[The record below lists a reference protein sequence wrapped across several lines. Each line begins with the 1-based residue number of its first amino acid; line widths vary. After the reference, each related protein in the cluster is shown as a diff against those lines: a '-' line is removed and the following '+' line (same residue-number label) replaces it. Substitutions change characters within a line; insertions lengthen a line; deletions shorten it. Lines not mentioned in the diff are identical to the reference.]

1 MRKNDADLHGGRLRS
16 WTRRLAALLTVL
28 VALAGAPSGTAA
40 GLAPAGPAVTAAGP
54 GSPSTP
60 PYTKWGPPLT
70 VRTINGRTTY
80 IDANGVPHVLGSR
93 GDTPDAD
100 AALAF
105 MNRRLAQQ
113 GLAYDA
119 TTKTGSEYLFQDETN
134 RLEEKGSVG
143 KGVTGTTSDMIKVT
157 WSGGRLVS
165 VDSVDATTTTRTGT
179 TTEDLSSIGT
189 TITGKLPG
197 GRKSQTGNVVF
208 TAATDEQASAVAER
222 FKDNPNVRV
231 IRPGSGFDSGE
242 LNTGADGLEAAAGS
256 VFTAPGDCPEG
267 GAQSGFEPAG
277 TRTHARYAAFT
288 RVRAVGCGGS
298 SGVPRA
304 GGLAKGLAAP
314 ERTPGGIDFSQLE
327 LRYLA
332 DPGPG
337 ADGLRYAFKAPSATS
352 RGSTALTGLGHAT
365 QASDSFFTWLEL
377 DPSTF
382 WVNLNPN
389 EPDRI
394 VDARLGRTDAG
405 RVLLQADLA
414 LKKTTGKL
422 IHPDTPLGT
431 EFWRS
436 LSGDCMSFRTWIVPA
451 SATVYTK
458 GDELY
463 ILKSPLNVQME
474 TQYLK
479 QHGGSSAL
487 SCPRQSQTVQD
498 RNEALFRRLILPRV
512 VEAVNTAPEYADLR
526 RVYLSRVAAEWYR
539 GLSLRTRTTY
549 SGLIGKGDIDAY
561 ATHEDWKP
569 VDTFNAYVR
578 SYTKGEFKVTHR
590 TREGDTLYTRTYV
603 YGGVDFSRVPVTSVS
618 DAQLEASSPSL
629 TRDVSRSI
637 EAPATDTGK
646 GQVWLGGGGGGGGG
660 SGGGGVP
667 TKDPG
672 RAPGAPGA
680 VVTSAPGSGTGV
692 APWLVGAAG
701 ALAALVVLRSALRLR
716 RARRR

>member
-1 MRKNDADLHGGRLRS
+1 MLV
-16 WTRRLAALLTVL
+16 ALV
-28 VALAGAPSGTAA
+28 VALAGAPAGAGA
-40 GLAPAGPAVTAAGP
+40 GLAPAALAATTADP
-54 GSPSTP
+54 GGPSTP
-60 PYTKWGPPLT
+60 AYTKWGPPLT
-70 VRTINGRTTY
+70 VRTINGRATY
-80 IDANGVPHVLGSR
+80 IDANGVPHVVGSR
-93 GDTPDAD
+93 GDTPDAN
-100 AALAF
+100 AALTF
-105 MNRRLAQQ
+105 MNRRLAEQ

-143 KGVTGTTSDMIKVT
+143 EGVTGTTSDMIKVT
-157 WSGGRLVS
+157 WSDGRLVS

-179 TTEDLSSIGT
+179 ATEDLSSIGT

-197 GRKSQTGNVVF
+197 GRKSQTDNVVF
-208 TAATDEQASAVAER
+208 TAATDEQAKAVAER
-222 FKDNPNVRV
+222 FKGNPNVRV

-242 LNTGADGLEAAAGS
+242 LNTGTDGLKAAAGS

-267 GAQSGFEPAG
+267 QTQSGFEHTG
-277 TRTHARYAAFT
+277 TRPRAQYAGFT
-288 RVRAVGCGGS
+288 RVRAVDCGGTS
-298 SGVPRA
+298 EVPRA
-304 GGLAKGLAAP
+304 GGLAEALAEP
-314 ERTPGGIDFSQLE
+314 ERAPGGIDFSQLE

-332 DPGPG
+332 DSGPG
-337 ADGLRYAFKAPSATS
+337 AGGLRYAFRAPSATS
-352 RGSTALTGLGHAT
+352 RGGTALTGLGHAT

-405 RVLLQADLA
+405 RVLLQADLT

-422 IHPDTPLGT
+422 IHPDTSLGA

-451 SATVYTK
+451 PATVYTK

-479 QHGGSSAL
+479 QHGGSAAV
-487 SCPRQSQTVQD
+487 SCPRQSQSVQD
-498 RNEALFRRLILPRV
+498 HNEALFRRLILPKV

-539 GLSLRTRTTY
+539 DLSLRTNTTY
-549 SGLIGKGDIDAY
+549 SAMIDKGDIDAY

-569 VDTFNAYVR
+569 IDTFNAYVR

-590 TREGDTLYTRTYV
+590 TREGDTIYTRTYV
-603 YGGVDFSRVPVTSVS
+603 YGGVDFSRVPFTSVS
-618 DAQLEASSPSL
+618 DAQLKASSPSL
-629 TRDVSRSI
+629 TRNVSRSI
-637 EAPATDTGK
+637 EAPVTDTGK
-646 GQVWLGGGGGGGGG
+646 GQVWLGGGVRTAHPDHA
-660 SGGGGVP
+660 S
-667 TKDPG
+667 
-672 RAPGAPGA
+672 GAPGSVA
-680 VVTSAPGSGTGV
+680 TSAPGSGGGV
-692 APWLVGAAG
+692 ARWLVVAAA
-701 ALAALVVLRSALRLR
+701 ALAALVVLRSAVRLR